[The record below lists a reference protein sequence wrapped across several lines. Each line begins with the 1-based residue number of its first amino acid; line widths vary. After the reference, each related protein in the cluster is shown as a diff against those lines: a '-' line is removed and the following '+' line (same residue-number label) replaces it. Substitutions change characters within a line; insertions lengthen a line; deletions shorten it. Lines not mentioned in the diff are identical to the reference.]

1 MNTMEDKIMINN
13 RASPYRADE
22 NDRVMVI
29 LDVRNYTYRQSLDYC
44 NSMVDLRKLLS
55 DRIGG
60 RKCIKAVAVD
70 GILLDDCGRDTSRLF
85 HSELRSAGFSVE
97 LVPASNNK
105 GKQEGVDV
113 MIALI
118 AQRYALLGK
127 VDVVELITGDGDFG
141 VLVKELQGLGVLVN
155 ITSFYRSL
163 SYSLRDQADSVTIL
177 DDVPAI
183 KMMPK
188 AQEVA

>member
-1 MNTMEDKIMINN
+1 MNTMKDKNMINN